1 MNEIQVFNSPM
12 FGEVRVNEDVNGDV
26 WFCGMDVCNA
36 LGYEN
41 GRDAVATHVDRDD
54 VAKRDV
60 WVTTGKRSD
69 GSDAVRKT
77 AMTFVN
83 ESGVY
88 SLIFGSKQER
98 AKVFKKWVTS
108 DVLPSIRKT
117 GQYAMSAPS
126 YKIEDAIARAQR
138 WIEEQREAQKLA
150 EENRMLNKENKV
162 LAIENAQMKPKSDYF
177 DDLVEAENALGF
189 RETAKILSIPPK
201 RFVAFLLDKKYVY
214 RDGEKRL
221 MPYASQVSSGL
232 FVVKERKSHDNS
244 WTGSQTL
251 ITTKGRELFRELF
264 NPARVS
270 FKNIA
275 ARKSVTQRIK
285 NFFGFSEDGLDDGEV
300 IQSDYAE

>member
-41 GRDAVATHVDRDD
+41 GRKAVADHVDKED
-54 VAKRDV
+54 VTKRY
-60 WVTTGKRSD
+60 TLTEG
-69 GSDAVRKT
+69 GNQQL
-77 AMTFVN
+77 TFVN

-88 SLIFGSKQER
+88 SLIFGSKQDR
-98 AKVFKKWVTS
+98 AKAFKKWVTS

-117 GQYAMSAPS
+117 GQYAMSTPS
-126 YKIEDAIARAQR
+126 YKIENAIARAQR
-138 WIEEQREAQKLA
+138 WIEEQQEAQKLT
-150 EENRMLNKENKV
+150 EENRILNKENKV
-162 LAIENAQMKPKSDYF
+162 LVIENAQMKPKSDYF

-201 RFVAFLLDKKYVY
+201 KFVAFLLDKKYVY

-264 NPARVS
+264 DPARIS

-275 ARKSVTQRIK
+275 VHKSVTQRIK
-285 NFFGFSEDGLDDGEV
+285 NFFGFSEDKLDDGEV
-300 IQSDYAE
+300 LQPDYTE

>member
-1 MNEIQVFNSPM
+1 MDEIQVFNSPM

-26 WFCGMDVCNA
+26 WFCLADVCAA
-36 LGYEN
+36 LGIVN
-41 GRDAVATHVDRDD
+41 NRNINSRLRQRGVHTVDTPTQNQFGAVVMQPMTFINEANLYHCIFQSRKAEAEKFQD
-54 VAKRDV
+54 
-60 WVTTGKRSD
+60 WVTD
-69 GSDAVRKT
+69 
-77 AMTFVN
+77 
-83 ESGVY
+83 
-88 SLIFGSKQER
+88 
-98 AKVFKKWVTS
+98 

-117 GQYAMSAPS
+117 GQYAMSTPS
-126 YKIEDAIARAQR
+126 YKIENAIARAQR
-138 WIEEQREAQKLA
+138 WIEEQQEAQKLA
-150 EENRMLNKENKV
+150 EENRILNKENKV

-201 RFVAFLLDKKYVY
+201 KFVAFLLDKKYVY

-264 NPARVS
+264 NPARIS

-275 ARKSVTQRIK
+275 AHKSVAQRIK
-285 NFFGFSEDGLDDGEV
+285 NFFGFNEDELEDVEV
-300 IQSDYAE
+300 VQSDYAE

>member
-1 MNEIQVFNSPM
+1 MDEIQVFNSPM

-26 WFCGMDVCNA
+26 WFCLADVCRVLDLKNPSDVKTR
-36 LGYEN
+36 LQKRG
-41 GRDAVATHVDRDD
+41 VATTEGSHFNQHGGVIVQPMTFINEANLYRCIFQSRKAEAEKFQD
-54 VAKRDV
+54 
-60 WVTTGKRSD
+60 WVTD
-69 GSDAVRKT
+69 
-77 AMTFVN
+77 
-83 ESGVY
+83 
-88 SLIFGSKQER
+88 
-98 AKVFKKWVTS
+98 

-117 GQYAMSAPS
+117 GQYAMFTPS
-126 YKIEDAIARAQR
+126 YKIENAIARAQR
-138 WIEEQREAQKLA
+138 WIEEQQEAQKLA
-150 EENRMLNKENKV
+150 EENRILNKENKV

-201 RFVAFLLDKKYVY
+201 KFVAFLLDKKYVY

-264 NPARVS
+264 NPARIS

-275 ARKSVTQRIK
+275 AHKSVAQRIK
-285 NFFGFSEDGLDDGEV
+285 NFFGFNEDELENVEV
-300 IQSDYAE
+300 VQSDYAE

>member
-1 MNEIQVFNSPM
+1 MNKIQVFNSPM

-54 VAKRDV
+54 VAKRYAIDSM
-60 WVTTGKRSD
+60 GRQQQL
-69 GSDAVRKT
+69 
-77 AMTFVN
+77 TFIN

-98 AKVFKKWVTS
+98 AKAFKKWVTS

-117 GQYAMSAPS
+117 GQYAMSTPS
-126 YKIEDAIARAQR
+126 YKIENAIARAQR
-138 WIEEQREAQKLA
+138 WIEEQQEAQKLA
-150 EENRMLNKENKV
+150 EENRILNKENKV
-162 LAIENAQMKPKSDYF
+162 LAIENAQMKLKSDYF

-201 RFVAFLLDKKYVY
+201 KFVTFLLDKKYVY

-244 WTGSQTL
+244 WAGSQTL

-264 NPARVS
+264 SPVRIS

-275 ARKSVTQRIK
+275 ARKSITQRIK
-285 NFFGFSEDGLDDGEV
+285 NFFGFSEDELDGGEV
-300 IQSDYAE
+300 LQSDYAE

>member
-1 MNEIQVFNSPM
+1 MDEIQVFNSPM

-26 WFCGMDVCNA
+26 WFCAMDVCNA

-54 VAKRDV
+54 VAKRDAIDSM
-60 WVTTGKRSD
+60 GRQQKL
-69 GSDAVRKT
+69 
-77 AMTFVN
+77 TFVN

-88 SLIFGSKQER
+88 SLVFGSKQER
-98 AKVFKKWVTS
+98 AKAFKKWVTS

-117 GQYAMSAPS
+117 GQYAMSTPS
-126 YKIEDAIARAQR
+126 YKIENAIARAQR
-138 WIEEQREAQKLA
+138 WIEEQQEAQKLA
-150 EENRMLNKENKV
+150 EENRILNKENKV

-201 RFVAFLLDKKYVY
+201 KFVAFLLGKKYVY

-264 NPARVS
+264 NPARIS

-275 ARKSVTQRIK
+275 AHKSVAQRIK
-285 NFFGFSEDGLDDGEV
+285 NFFGFNEDELEDVEV
-300 IQSDYAE
+300 VQSDYAE